1 MTTLLRVERNKRS
14 ATDRRK
20 KVDWWL
26 FSEYRGA
33 AEFRFAV
40 ETERGAPQPP
50 AIRANS
56 TLSQL
61 SR

>member
-1 MTTLLRVERNKRS
+1 MATLIRVERDKRS
-14 ATDRRK
+14 AADRRK

-26 FSEYRGA
+26 FSEYRGVD
-33 AEFRFAV
+33 EFRFAV

-50 AIRANS
+50 AIRAIS